1 MTMNVEDI
9 YLLCF
14 AVGALW
20 SVAAL
25 LLGGI
30 HFGHLGHGHI
40 GHWHAGR
47 AGIQTGYAASGG
59 AKGFK
64 HGAAPFG
71 YLVNPSCAAVFLA
84 WFGGVGY
91 LLARHTGLGFWA
103 GLCIAVV
110 LGLSGAWI
118 LASFLRFLTSRER
131 PLDPAD
137 YEIVGVLGRVS
148 VPIRSGGVG
157 ELIYVRDGTRRALC
171 ARAEDS
177 QEIGRDEEVVVM
189 RYEKGIAYVRT
200 WDAVTRQETNHLQ
213 RE

>member
-1 MTMNVEDI
+1 MNIQFI

-14 AVGALW
+14 AVGAMWTL
-20 SVAAL
+20 VAL

-30 HFGHLGHGHI
+30 QFGHHGLGSGHTGHGHAWQ
-40 GHWHAGR
+40 GEDGQNAP
-47 AGIQTGYAASGG
+47 GG
-59 AKGFK
+59 PKNGPM
-64 HGAAPFG
+64 PFG
-71 YLVNPSCAAVFLA
+71 YLINPSCAAVFLA

-103 GLCIAVV
+103 ALCIAAGV
-110 LGLSGAWI
+110 GLSGAWI

-148 VPIRSGGVG
+148 VPIRSAGVG

-177 QEIGRDEEVVVM
+177 QEIGRNEEVVVM

>member
-1 MTMNVEDI
+1 M
-9 YLLCF
+9 L
-14 AVGALW
+14 
-20 SVAAL
+20 
-25 LLGGI
+25 
-30 HFGHLGHGHI
+30 
-40 GHWHAGR
+40 
-47 AGIQTGYAASGG
+47 
-59 AKGFK
+59 
-64 HGAAPFG
+64 FG
-71 YLVNPSCAAVFLA
+71 YLINPSCAAVFLA

-103 GLCIAVV
+103 ALCIAAGV
-110 LGLSGAWI
+110 GLTGAWI

-177 QEIGRDEEVVVM
+177 QEIGRNEEVVVM
-189 RYEKGIAYVRT
+189 RFEKGIAYVRT
-200 WDAVTRQETNHLQ
+200 WDAVTRQETNHWQ

>member
-1 MTMNVEDI
+1 MNIQFI

-14 AVGALW
+14 AVGAVWTL
-20 SVAAL
+20 AAL

-30 HFGHLGHGHI
+30 HFGHHGLGPGHTDHGHT
-40 GHWHAGR
+40 WHGEDA
-47 AGIQTGYAASGG
+47 QSGQN
-59 AKGFK
+59 APDAPK
-64 HGAAPFG
+64 HGPTPFG
-71 YLVNPSCAAVFLA
+71 YLINPSCAAVFLA

-103 GLCIAVV
+103 AFCIAAAV
-110 LGLSGAWI
+110 GLSGAWI

-171 ARAEDS
+171 ARAEES
-177 QEIGRDEEVVVM
+177 QEIGRNEEVVVM
-189 RYEKGIAYVRT
+189 RFEKGIAYVRT

>member
-1 MTMNVEDI
+1 MNIQFI

-14 AVGALW
+14 VVGAVWTL
-20 SVAAL
+20 AAL

-30 HFGHLGHGHI
+30 HFGHHGLGPGYTDHGHT
-40 GHWHAGR
+40 WHGGDA
-47 AGIQTGYAASGG
+47 QSGQDVPG
-59 AKGFK
+59 GPK
-64 HGAAPFG
+64 HSPMLFG
-71 YLVNPSCAAVFLA
+71 YLINPSCAAVFLA

-91 LLARHTGLGFWA
+91 LLARHTGLGFWT
-103 GLCIAVV
+103 GLCIAAGV
-110 LGLSGAWI
+110 GLSGAWI

-148 VPIRSGGVG
+148 VPIRPGGVG
-157 ELIYVRDGTRRALC
+157 ELIYVWDGTRRALC

-177 QEIGRDEEVVVM
+177 QEIGRNEEVVVM

>member
-1 MTMNVEDI
+1 MNIQFI

-14 AVGALW
+14 VVGAVWTL
-20 SVAAL
+20 AAL

-30 HFGHLGHGHI
+30 HFGHHGFGPGHTDHGHT
-40 GHWHAGR
+40 WHGEDA
-47 AGIQTGYAASGG
+47 QSGQNAPG
-59 AKGFK
+59 GPK
-64 HGAAPFG
+64 HGPMPFG
-71 YLVNPSCAAVFLA
+71 YLINPSCAAVFLA

-103 GLCIAVV
+103 AFCIAAAV
-110 LGLSGAWI
+110 GLSGAWI

-171 ARAEDS
+171 ARAEES
-177 QEIGRDEEVVVM
+177 QEIGRNEEVVVM
-189 RYEKGIAYVRT
+189 RFEKGIAYVRT

>member
-1 MTMNVEDI
+1 MNIQFI

-14 AVGALW
+14 VVGAVWTL
-20 SVAAL
+20 AAL

-30 HFGHLGHGHI
+30 HFGHHGLGPGHTDHGHT
-40 GHWHAGR
+40 WHGEDA
-47 AGIQTGYAASGG
+47 QSGQNAPG
-59 AKGFK
+59 GPK
-64 HGAAPFG
+64 HGPMPFG
-71 YLVNPSCAAVFLA
+71 YLINPSCAAVFLA

-103 GLCIAVV
+103 AFCIAAGV
-110 LGLSGAWI
+110 GLSGAWI

-171 ARAEDS
+171 ARAEES
-177 QEIGRDEEVVVM
+177 QEIGRNEEVVVM
-189 RYEKGIAYVRT
+189 RFEKGIAYVRT

>member
-1 MTMNVEDI
+1 MNIQFI

-14 AVGALW
+14 VVGAVWTLT
-20 SVAAL
+20 AL
-25 LLGGI
+25 LLGGF
-30 HFGHLGHGHI
+30 HFGHHGLGPGQTDHGHA
-40 GHWHAGR
+40 WHGGDA
-47 AGIQTGYAASGG
+47 QSGQD
-59 AKGFK
+59 
-64 HGAAPFG
+64 APGGPQHDPMLFG
-71 YLVNPSCAAVFLA
+71 YLVNPSCVAVFLA

-103 GLCIAVV
+103 ALCIAAGV
-110 LGLSGAWI
+110 GLSGAWM
-118 LASFLRFLTSRER
+118 LASFLRFLTSREQ

-148 VPIRSGGVG
+148 VPIRPGGVG

-171 ARAEDS
+171 ARAEEG
-177 QEIGRDEEVVVM
+177 QEIGRNEEVVVM